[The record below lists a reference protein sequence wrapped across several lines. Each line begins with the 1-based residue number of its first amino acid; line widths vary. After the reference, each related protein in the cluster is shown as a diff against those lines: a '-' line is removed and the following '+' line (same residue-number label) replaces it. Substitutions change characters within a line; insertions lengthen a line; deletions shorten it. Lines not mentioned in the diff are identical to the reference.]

1 MYTQLLSVLEREG
14 EHCCSPLC
22 ARKCIFQ
29 TIARCYSTN
38 FYSME
43 SRKHGRDRSGHYKSR
58 TKGKPTGLCSRQCK
72 SRSTFVRPNKA
83 AKAKQSQRGKPP
95 RKKCECQASLIVS
108 HARTCICTCVWGAQ
122 LSTMPQNSAGQASS
136 VGSPQKKAEGP
147 VARHDDVRSLGFWYC
162 VWTMAA
168 WKAIE

>member
-43 SRKHGRDRSGHYKSR
+43 SRKHGRDRSGQYKSR

-83 AKAKQSQRGKPP
+83 AKAKQSQRSKPP

-108 HARTCICTCVWGAQ
+108 HARTCICTCVWGAPTFDNATE
-122 LSTMPQNSAGQASS
+122 LGRPGQFCGEPAKES
-136 VGSPQKKAEGP
+136 
-147 VARHDDVRSLGFWYC
+147 RRSC
-162 VWTMAA
+162 CTA
-168 WKAIE
+168 